1 MPAGAGPGGRSG
13 PRSRPRPAILW
24 PWSSARRRG
33 CRPGSATLRAA
44 RCRGRYSGPSARR
57 PRPIRGGTRTAA
69 GRPSRMPRAVCRR
82 PAPPRAARG
91 RSRPARSGR
100 GNRRGGRSSGAQW
113 GTPGMDRRPVLAVL
127 ALGVLLRPAPA
138 AAQAWN
144 SDAALALARRAVLRR
159 GGAVADSSLHDYK
172 AQAHGFLFFLGA
184 FGQGLADPPRLVKA
198 DQLELEVYWRA
209 PASSKQR
216 VIGWR
221 DQAQL
226 PTDINYHRDH
236 LGIIQNNFGAAM
248 RLGEGDEVR
257 DVPHPLSAAGP
268 DIYDFALGDTTTI
281 MLPEREVRVVTLR
294 VRPKDFGLPRIVGTL
309 YLDAETADLVRM
321 AFNFTPRSY
330 LDAELEDVSIVLDNA
345 LWERRYWLPY
355 RQEIEIRRRA
365 TWLDV
370 PVRGIIRARW
380 EIDGYVLNL
389 GLANSW
395 FAGDEIT
402 FLPKA
407 ERDSFPWKEPLG
419 AALQD
424 IAEPV
429 RQNDLERVR
438 AEVEQIAGRRVLT
451 GLKGRRLGVRGVSDL
466 LHANRVE
473 GLAAGAGVVV
483 RGGGERRELRGRAS
497 YGFADQRAKGA
508 LSAVGRRGRSA
519 LEVIAYREV
528 RDVGDAPVIAPLFNS
543 IASQEF
549 GRDYGD
555 YYLAE
560 GARLTYRHGVGVRG
574 EWRASA
580 GREYIGSLAVVA
592 APANGS
598 FRWNPP
604 LGDRGVDVGQLA
616 FERRSEGFAVRRDLH
631 VETVIEGGRVDGG
644 ATYLRFSG
652 AGHVLLPTGATRLLV
667 RAQGGVASGDLP
679 AHRAFVLG
687 GRGTLLGDPFR
698 AWGGRNVALV
708 HLEWRVP
715 VPFLSLG
722 VGTYARTPRV
732 LTVAPYVACGW
743 SAHPVAGTPW
753 VAASGTRTTLGIGF
767 EWLGVFRWDA
777 GYGTATH
784 AVVVTFDV
792 TRDFWG

>member
-1 MPAGAGPGGRSG
+1 MRAGAVPGGRLG
-13 PRSRPRPAILW
+13 PRSRPRPANPW
-24 PWSSARRRG
+24 PWSNARPCG
-33 CRPGSATLRAA
+33 CRRGSATLRAA
-44 RCRGRYSGPSARR
+44 RCRGTYSGPSARR

-69 GRPSRMPRAVCRR
+69 GQPSRMPRAACRR

-91 RSRPARSGR
+91 PSRPARRGR
-100 GNRRGGRSSGAQW
+100 GNRRAGRSSGAKR
-113 GTPGMDRRPVLAVL
+113 GTPSMDRRPVLAAVL

-138 AAQAWN
+138 VAQAWD

-198 DQLELEVYWRA
+198 DQLELEVYWKA

-257 DVPHPLSAAGP
+257 DVPHPLSPAGP

-438 AEVEQIAGRRVLT
+438 AEVEQIAGRRILT

-473 GLAAGAGVVV
+473 GLAAGAGLVV
-483 RGGGERRELRGRAS
+483 RGGGERRELRARAS
-497 YGFADQRAKGA
+497 YGFADHRAKGA
-508 LSAVGRRGRSA
+508 LSAVDRRGRSA
-519 LEVIAYREV
+519 LEVIVYREV
-528 RDVGDAPVIAPLFNS
+528 CDVGDAAVIAPLLNS
-543 IASQEF
+543 FASQEF
-549 GRDYGD
+549 GHDYGD
-555 YYLAE
+555 YYLAD
-560 GARLTYRHGVGVRG
+560 GGRITYRHGIGVRS
-574 EWRASA
+574 EWRATA
-580 GREYIGSLAVVA
+580 GRESIGSLAVTAV
-592 APANGS
+592 PANGS
-598 FRWNPP
+598 FRPNPSLSGP
-604 LGDRGVDVGQLA
+604 GVDLVQLA
-616 FERRSEGFAVRRDLH
+616 LERRSEGFAVRRDLH
-631 VETVIEGGRVDGG
+631 VETMLEGGRKDGG
-644 ATYLRFSG
+644 ATYLRLSG
-652 AGHVLLPTGATRLLV
+652 A
-667 RAQGGVASGDLP
+667 
-679 AHRAFVLG
+679 
-687 GRGTLLGDPFR
+687 
-698 AWGGRNVALV
+698 
-708 HLEWRVP
+708 VP
-715 VPFLSLG
+715 VPFVSLG
-722 VGTYARTPRV
+722 VGPYARTPRT
-732 LTVAPYVACGW
+732 LTVAPYVALGW
-743 SAHPVAGTPW
+743 AAAPVTGTPW
-753 VAASGTRTTLGIGF
+753 VATPGTRITLGLAF
-767 EWLGVFRWDA
+767 EWLGVFRWEA

-784 AVVVTFDV
+784 RLGLAFDV
-792 TRDFWG
+792 TRDFWGIL

>member
-1 MPAGAGPGGRSG
+1 MRVAV
-13 PRSRPRPAILW
+13 
-24 PWSSARRRG
+24 
-33 CRPGSATLRAA
+33 AA
-44 RCRGRYSGPSARR
+44 
-57 PRPIRGGTRTAA
+57 
-69 GRPSRMPRAVCRR
+69 
-82 PAPPRAARG
+82 
-91 RSRPARSGR
+91 
-100 GNRRGGRSSGAQW
+100 
-113 GTPGMDRRPVLAVL
+113 L
-127 ALGVLLRPAPA
+127 ALGALVRAPA

-144 SDAALALARRAVLRR
+144 SGPALELARRAVLRR

-198 DQLELEVYWRA
+198 DQLELEVYWKA

-236 LGIIQNNFGAAM
+236 LGIIQNNFGVAM

-257 DVPHPLSAAGP
+257 DVPHPLSPAGP
-268 DIYDFALGDTTTI
+268 DIYDFALDDTTTI

-321 AFNFTPRSY
+321 AFNFTPHSY
-330 LDAELEDVSIVLDNA
+330 LDPELEDVTVVLDNA

-389 GLANSW
+389 GLAKSW

-438 AEVEQIAGRRVLT
+438 AEGEQIAGRRALT

-473 GLAAGAGVVV
+473 GLAAGA
-483 RGGGERRELRGRAS
+483 RGGGGRGGGGPAAARPAGARVARPPAPRAPPA
-497 YGFADQRAKGA
+497 GGPARGGEPPGGA
-508 LSAVGRRGRSA
+508 GCRRG
-519 LEVIAYREV
+519 
-528 RDVGDAPVIAPLFNS
+528 
-543 IASQEF
+543 
-549 GRDYGD
+549 
-555 YYLAE
+555 
-560 GARLTYRHGVGVRG
+560 
-574 EWRASA
+574 A
-580 GREYIGSLAVVA
+580 G
-592 APANGS
+592 
-598 FRWNPP
+598 
-604 LGDRGVDVGQLA
+604 
-616 FERRSEGFAVRRDLH
+616 
-631 VETVIEGGRVDGG
+631 
-644 ATYLRFSG
+644 
-652 AGHVLLPTGATRLLV
+652 LV
-667 RAQGGVASGDLP
+667 RSP
-679 AHRAFVLG
+679 AA
-687 GRGTLLGDPFR
+687 
-698 AWGGRNVALV
+698 
-708 HLEWRVP
+708 
-715 VPFLSLG
+715 
-722 VGTYARTPRV
+722 
-732 LTVAPYVACGW
+732 
-743 SAHPVAGTPW
+743 
-753 VAASGTRTTLGIGF
+753 
-767 EWLGVFRWDA
+767 
-777 GYGTATH
+777 
-784 AVVVTFDV
+784 
-792 TRDFWG
+792 